1 MDKITNSLLESFS
14 DQYELKKLD
23 ASVRFEHFCNFS
35 IISKLNR
42 STFDLDEVHTGEG
55 NDCGIDGL
63 IISVNGKIIDS
74 VDSFAEF
81 LPNCSFLDIDL
92 TFIQAKTSSSF
103 EGAQIF
109 NFVNGVK
116 DFLSDTPKLVQNQKI
131 RECKE
136 LWEEVLKYS
145 SMMHNRR
152 PICRLYYVTTGTW
165 INDANLTGVIGNC
178 KDDLIRLAIFDDVIF
193 HPLGAQ
199 EIQKL
204 YIETKNKLSTT
215 INFQNRIT
223 LPDIKGIK
231 EAYLGV
237 VPFQEYMKLIQD
249 ENKTIYNIFYD
260 NVRDFQ
266 GENRVNANIK
276 STLEN
281 QKFDLF
287 SVLNNGVTIV
297 ASSLTPAGNRFSLR
311 DYQVVNGCQTSH
323 VLHSCQALAGI
334 ESVLVP
340 IKVIVTDSDDIKTD
354 ITLAT
359 NSQTE
364 VKPEQLE
371 SLSTFQKQL
380 ELYYT
385 TEKALP
391 LYYERRSQ
399 QYNSL
404 DVRKTQIVSIPSQI
418 KCYAS
423 MFLDS
428 PHLVNG
434 YYGTIFNR
442 FKNNMFNLDHK
453 LIAYYVSALCLYKIE
468 QLCRTADLNKD
479 YKKLKY
485 HLLMIIKIIV
495 MGPEKHPANSNKL
508 EKACEQLKKILID
521 ERASFLLI
529 GKAFTIAMSSGIDP
543 TRERY
548 KTESET
554 EIMIN
559 AAQSAFAQN
568 GYLTKEKLDNE
579 FNALLGSAPKF

>member
-14 DQYELKKLD
+14 EQYELKKLD

-42 STFDLDEVHTGEG
+42 STFDLDDVHTGEG
-55 NDCGIDGL
+55 NDCGMDGL
-63 IISVNGKIIDS
+63 IISINGKIIDS
-74 VDSFAEF
+74 LDSFVDF
-81 LPNCSFLDIDL
+81 LPNCSFLDVDL

-109 NFVNGVK
+109 NFVNGIK
-116 DFLSDTPKLVQNQKI
+116 DFLSDNPKLIQNQKI
-131 RECKE
+131 KECKE
-136 LWEEVLKYS
+136 LWEEVLKFS

-152 PICRLYYVTTGTW
+152 PICRIYYVTTGTW
-165 INDANLTGVIGNC
+165 VDDINLLGVIGNC
-178 KDDLIRLAIFDDVIF
+178 KDDLARLAIFEKVIF
-193 HPLGAQ
+193 HTLGAQ

-237 VPFQEYMKLIQD
+237 IPFEEYMKLVQD
-249 ENKTIYNIFYD
+249 DNKTIYNIFYD

-266 GENRVNANIK
+266 GENRVNLNIK

-323 VLHSCQALAGI
+323 VLHSCQTLPGI
-334 ESVLVP
+334 ETVLVP
-340 IKVIVTDSDDIKTD
+340 IKIIVTDSDDIKTD

-385 TEKALP
+385 TEKSLP

-404 DVRKTQIVSIPSQI
+404 DVKKTLIVSIPTQI

-442 FKNNMFNLDHK
+442 FKHNMFNLDHK
-453 LIAYYVSALCLYKIE
+453 LISYYVSALCLYKID

-485 HLLMIIKIIV
+485 HLLMIIKILV
-495 MGPEKHPANSNKL
+495 MGPEQYPANSNKL
-508 EKACEQLKKILID
+508 EKSCEQLKRILID
-521 ERASFLLI
+521 ELASFTLI
-529 GKAFTIAMSSGIDP
+529 SRAFIIAMTSGIDKAK
-543 TRERY
+543 ERY

-554 EIMIN
+554 EIIRN
-559 AAQSAFAQN
+559 AARESFSKN
-568 GYLTKEKLDNE
+568 GYLTKEKLDKDFDNT
-579 FNALLGSAPKF
+579 F